1 MWFSS
6 SYLIEIT
13 RWSKQNTFLLTS
25 RYVLLWE
32 VDLCSCR
39 QELDPEDRELSKL
52 KVGDFLAISQN
63 AAEFTVQ
70 KLGTLR
76 QADPALAVVSSGPRL
91 HLDNR
96 NFQCPDFRNWTNSLE
111 TGQKIST
118 LLTLLRRLP
127 SSPPSLRK
135 DDEEDQRLRTYHHR
149 APPITMSRPLITATE
164 KSLRGSS
171 ISAT

>member
-1 MWFSS
+1 MIQVVCLAIKAVIDTKLYHNNQLRHKTIQDLWRSSNRIKCRSEEGERSDLPVLIPMWFSS

-76 QADPALAVVSSGPRL
+76 QADPALAVVRSGPRL

-96 NFQCPDFRNWTNSLE
+96 NFQCPDFRNWTNLLE
-111 TGQKIST
+111 DGQ
-118 LLTLLRRLP
+118 
-127 SSPPSLRK
+127 
-135 DDEEDQRLRTYHHR
+135 
-149 APPITMSRPLITATE
+149 
-164 KSLRGSS
+164 
-171 ISAT
+171 